1 MLARTFVVLALL
13 GSAAGQTASPKGK
26 GRGAAA
32 GKGAGKGRGAPAAPV
47 NLPELHKLRDEM
59 RRAWCTGGQNAATAP
74 CQMEAFMNKVKGES
88 DPLKKK
94 AMTTAHVTEHAEK
107 RNRMVKVTPW
117 QCPSWLTG
125 PPGTHG
131 LGPGLLR
138 ALWRRA

>member
-32 GKGAGKGRGAPAAPV
+32 GKGVGKGRGAPAPV

-59 RRAWCTGGQNAATAP
+59 RRAWCTGGRNAATAP

-107 RNRMVKVTPW
+107 RNRMVKVTPYRAPAG
-117 QCPSWLTG
+117 CPG
-125 PPGTHG
+125 R
-131 LGPGLLR
+131 LGR
-138 ALWRRA
+138 TA